1 MRGWIRQPVVAAG
14 LLFVIFLALSAFLHP
29 SGYLGTDTGGKV
41 ATLRAMARHHS
52 LNPDLGYWAA
62 RWDPSGL
69 FHPLYYTTHS
79 GGKWVNV
86 TTVSALDI
94 EFPLYLLAGYRGAL
108 LVSMAGAVLTSLA
121 ARALARRLGA
131 SDGVGWAAFWLVGLA
146 SPVTIYALDIWEH
159 SIGLAFMAGGAV
171 FLFDAWV
178 GPRRNDRLR
187 AAGLA
192 GLCFGAAATMRTEA
206 LAYAA
211 VLTLVVCLWL
221 LITSRSVVPPLLV
234 GAVMTLAL
242 AVPVLGGAVLDR
254 AQVGTSL
261 RTARA
266 TSSVQAS
273 GGEAKVRLKEAAL
286 TSVGLEPSFSASGEI
301 GGLLVAVLLAVGMR
315 RARRPIDAR
324 FAVLALA
331 GGGAAYLLRIGD
343 GLGFV
348 SGLTAAAPLTVV
360 GLTFGWTRPLARPLL
375 LCAGLTLPVVWA
387 TDFLG
392 GAGPQWG
399 GRYILLSGF
408 LLGVIGIAALG
419 ATARW
424 AAVVVAGFAIVITAF
439 GLVWLAVRTH
449 QMAHAQAALARR
461 PEAVLVSEVPHLARE
476 GGAFAGL
483 VGDHR
488 WLTLSDPKFLPAA
501 LDVVRQAGLGSFAL
515 VQERGQPVPGPLLGW
530 TRTGSR
536 RVTLFDAGDLVVT
549 TYQVAAT

>member
-1 MRGWIRQPVVAAG
+1 VAAG
-14 LLFVIFLALSAFLHP
+14 VLFVIFLGLSAFLHP

-108 LVSMAGAVLTSLA
+108 LISMAGAVLTALA

-131 SDGVGWAAFWLVGLA
+131 GDGAGWVAFWLVGLA

-159 SIGLAFMAGGAV
+159 SVGLALMAWGSV
-171 FLFDAWV
+171 FLLDAWV
-178 GPRRNDRLR
+178 GPGRKDRVR
-187 AAGLA
+187 GAGLA

-211 VLTLVVCLWL
+211 VLTLVVCIWL
-221 LITSRSVVPPLLV
+221 LIASRSVVPPLLV

-242 AVPVLGGAVLDR
+242 AVPVLAGTALDR
-254 AQVGTSL
+254 AQLGTSL
-261 RTARA
+261 RAARA
-266 TSSVQAS
+266 TSTVQAS
-273 GGEAKVRLKEAAL
+273 GSEGKVRLKEAAL

-301 GGLLVAVLLAVGMR
+301 GGLLVAALLALGVH
-315 RARRPIDAR
+315 RARRTVDAR

-331 GGGAAYLLRIGD
+331 GAGVAYLLRIAD

-360 GLTFGWTRPLARPLL
+360 GLTFGWARPLARPLL

-408 LLGVIGIAALG
+408 LLGVVGIAALG

-424 AAVVVAGFAIVITAF
+424 AAIVVAGLAVVVTAF
-439 GLVWLAVRTH
+439 GMVWMLVRTH

-483 VGDHR
+483 VEDRR
-488 WLTLSDPKFLPAA
+488 WLTLSDPKFLPSA
-501 LDVVRQAGLGSFAL
+501 LDVVRNAGLRTFAL
-515 VQERGQPVPGPLLGW
+515 VQLRGQELPGPLSGW
-530 TRTGSR
+530 TRIGSQR
-536 RVTLFDAGDLVVT
+536 LTLFDSGDLVVT
-549 TYQVAAT
+549 TYDATAT